1 MAARIPGRFSVH
13 VRPEGSIVYSQ
24 FHQEFAKAYPPFVS
38 PRRRAYERPGR
49 GQPPP
54 GKLRGGAAFALAS
67 AAQRL
72 DRERARRVLA

>member
-1 MAARIPGRFSVH
+1 M
-13 VRPEGSIVYSQ
+13 YSQ
-24 FHQEFAKAYPPFVS
+24 FHQQFAKANVPVLGPVG
-38 PRRRAYERPGR
+38 RASARPGR

-54 GKLRGGAAFALAS
+54 GRLRGGAAYALAS